1 MRLFNCRKI
10 KDRATGLKSA
20 ARAVTGGRLV
30 VIPTDTVYGIGC
42 DAFNHAAV
50 QALLAAK
57 GRGRDMAPP
66 VLIGSKR
73 ALDGI
78 ASDLPASAK
87 ELVEAF
93 WPGPLTVVV
102 PYTPSLTWDLGDTDG
117 TVAVRMPLHPL
128 ALELLKETGPMAVS
142 SANKHGQPPAET
154 AADAKAQLG
163 SDVSVYLEAGPSEDN
178 LPSTIVD
185 CVAHPPQILREGVL
199 SLEQIRKIVPE
210 TLDRDGFGP
219 GERPDDHGPAAEDEA
234 EAVEAATGDEPVET
248 KADEAQA

>member
-10 KDRATGLKSA
+10 KDRTTGLKSA
-20 ARAVTGGRLV
+20 ARSVNSGKLV

-42 DAFNHAAV
+42 DAFDHKAV
-50 QALLAAK
+50 RALLAAK

-78 ASDLPASAK
+78 ASDISDDAR
-87 ELVEAF
+87 ELIAAF

-102 PYTPSLTWDLGDTDG
+102 PYTPTLTWDLGDTDG

-128 ALELLKETGPMAVS
+128 ALDLLKETGPMAVS

-154 AADAKAQLG
+154 ATDAKSQLG
-163 SDVSVYLEAGPSEDN
+163 SDVSVYLEAGPSEVN
-178 LPSTIVD
+178 VPSTIVD
-185 CVAHPPQILREGVL
+185 CTAEPPQVLREGALTV
-199 SLEQIRKIVPE
+199 EQIRKIVPGV
-210 TLDRDGFGP
+210 LDADGYGP
-219 GERPDDHGPAAEDEA
+219 DEGPEA
-234 EAVEAATGDEPVET
+234 EVVDEE
-248 KADEAQA
+248 ELGGEGG